1 MSTAV
6 VYCSQTGYTRT
17 YARWLAE
24 SLGTEALPFERRD
37 EAAASGADTLV
48 FLSWFHAG
56 GSKARNGCAAH
67 GCAAGQT
74 LCRRRRR
81 RVPHAERRL
90 AAKRYRRGV

>member
-1 MSTAV
+1 MITAV

-56 GSKARNGCAAH
+56 GLKGAKWLRG
-67 GCAAGQT
+67 
-74 LCRRRRR
+74 RRRRG